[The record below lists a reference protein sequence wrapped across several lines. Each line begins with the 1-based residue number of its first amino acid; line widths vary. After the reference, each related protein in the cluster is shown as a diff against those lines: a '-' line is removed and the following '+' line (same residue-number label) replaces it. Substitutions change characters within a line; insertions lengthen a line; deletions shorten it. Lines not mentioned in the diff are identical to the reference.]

1 MRALRGLL
9 SWTLLAACAAAEE
22 PAALHY
28 RIEASSSEIRWELPA
43 TLHTVH
49 GTAPQISGRV
59 DATPAAGGEWKVQ
72 SRIAVAAAA
81 MRTGNTSRDKKMR
94 EKVLETDR
102 YPEIVFEA
110 RRVVGDL
117 TRFREGERLTVEATG
132 DFTVHGK
139 TVPLRLPVDLNVLAD
154 RVVLS
159 GSFSLGWKQFG
170 LADPSF
176 GIITVREPMKVIFR
190 LTAVPEAKARP

>member
-1 MRALRGLL
+1 MRTRDYTGG
-9 SWTLLAACAAAEE
+9 
-22 PAALHY
+22 
-28 RIEASSSEIRWELPA
+28 RDSSKSDAGARY
-43 TLHTVH
+43 
-49 GTAPQISGRV
+49 GR
-59 DATPAAGGEWKVQ
+59 AF
-72 SRIAVAAAA
+72 AVSAAA
-81 MRTGNTSRDKKMR
+81 MRTGNTSRDKTMR

-110 RRVVGDL
+110 RRVVGDPS
-117 TRFREGERLTVEATG
+117 RFREGERLTVEATG

-159 GSFSLGWKQFG
+159 GAFSLGWKQFG